1 MYRPDTLALTAL
13 LGLLTAFGPLS
24 TDMYLPSL
32 PDIGRALNAST
43 AKVQLTLSAFLVGFA
58 IGQVIFGPISDRY
71 GRKPV
76 LLASLA
82 LYALASIAC
91 ALATTIDLLIIA
103 RFVQAIGAC
112 GPIVL
117 ARAIVRDLY
126 SGPRA
131 GRELSI
137 MGTIMGIVPALA
149 PILGGLLHIAF
160 GWTSSF
166 WFTGLF
172 GLITMVIV
180 VARLPETVLERSTAP
195 ISPLG
200 IIRTYG
206 TILKNRAFVAYTT
219 MFAATYGG
227 LFSFIS
233 GSSFV
238 LQDLYGLS
246 PDAYGAA
253 FGFTVIGFISGT
265 LIGTRLVQR
274 RGLNAALRLG
284 VLLLL
289 TASATMILGVALA
302 IPSAFAVLVPM
313 AIYTGGVG
321 LMMPNSMAGALTP
334 FPDRAGAA
342 SSLVG
347 FLQMSF
353 AALVGIV
360 VGHALGSSAWP
371 MVIAIAVLG
380 CTAATA
386 YWLSRGIRGVA

>member
-353 AALVGIV
+353 AALVG
-360 VGHALGSSAWP
+360 
-371 MVIAIAVLG
+371 
-380 CTAATA
+380 
-386 YWLSRGIRGVA
+386 

>member
-1 MYRPDTLALTAL
+1 
-13 LGLLTAFGPLS
+13 
-24 TDMYLPSL
+24 
-32 PDIGRALNAST
+32 
-43 AKVQLTLSAFLVGFA
+43 
-58 IGQVIFGPISDRY
+58 
-71 GRKPV
+71 
-76 LLASLA
+76 
-82 LYALASIAC
+82 
-91 ALATTIDLLIIA
+91 
-103 RFVQAIGAC
+103 
-112 GPIVL
+112 
-117 ARAIVRDLY
+117 
-126 SGPRA
+126 
-131 GRELSI
+131 

-149 PILGGLLHIAF
+149 PVLGGVLHIAF

-200 IIRTYG
+200 IMRTYA

-265 LIGTRLVQR
+265 LLGTRLVQR
-274 RGLNAALRLG
+274 RGLDAALRLG

-289 TASATMILGVALA
+289 TASATMILGVGLA
-302 IPSAFAVLVPM
+302 IPSSFAVLGPM

-347 FLQMSF
+347 LLQMSF

-380 CTAATA
+380 CTAGAA
-386 YWLSRGIRGVA
+386 YWLSRGVRGVG